1 MGFFPLVSRKELE
14 KTMAIKA
21 RDKEFI
27 TEKVSYVDFKHIEM
41 DRALT
46 MLFPL
51 LKFDGYASRFSRGK
65 ELTVDDFLEEF
76 LEHKNWFKG
85 FESNRDIIA
94 KWLETDLLD
103 LVNRGKSNQA
113 VAAPRPLHGNTYKF
127 RNSKYARDYG
137 ASEQLYWMLFYARK
151 GKGQA
156 ARDALKRFFF
166 AGYDFHTDRYD
177 SGVVVDVETQALL
190 RLDHQVTQDARSSE
204 EPSRIHPLCIGQ
216 ADIMADDILR
226 LLAYEPYIPR
236 SVLVDYLKTLMA
248 FHLAL
253 YHLKLLQMLP
263 KLVKQRSGND
273 LCTAKECPINLG
285 QGNVLEGCPYRVA
298 LVVDMGD
305 VKNQHM
311 AELAR
316 KSTER
321 LYRKI
326 PTFVQAYFVVKKV
339 DEMAEYLSKKTGKL
353 ATPGGG
359 VFTVGDLLSLLK
371 PGHDAERQA
380 YFKFRLASMIEEST
394 SEDEDVDPEIREVT
408 GMSLGEFESF
418 IEILMA
424 YRGKYHRQYITE
436 CLDSLLLKNKE
447 NGLLA
452 QSRTKGSPRRFVLGS
467 KLLEVLLQIAVLT
480 QDGGRFLTREV
491 RIEELLAFLRNRY
504 GLHIDRLPEG
514 SQANSSILDRRA
526 LRLNLEAFKRRLRE
540 IGYYEDLS
548 DAYVTQKISPRYAI
562 ERNDGTD
569 KNGRHS

>member
-1 MGFFPLVSRKELE
+1 MSVKG
-14 KTMAIKA
+14 
-21 RDKEFI
+21 RDKEFRI
-27 TEKVSYVDFKHIEM
+27 PKVSYLDFKHIEM
-41 DRALT
+41 DRVLT
-46 MLFPL
+46 MLFPR
-51 LKFDGYASRFSRGK
+51 LKYDGYASRRPPRGGD
-65 ELTVDDFLEEF
+65 LSVDEFLEDFLEHPE
-76 LEHKNWFKG
+76 WFAG
-85 FESNRDIIA
+85 FDKHPEIA
-94 KWLETDLLD
+94 HAWIETDLMD

-113 VAAPRPLHGNTYKF
+113 LAAPRPLHGNTYKF
-127 RNSKYARDYG
+127 RNAKHTRDYG
-137 ASEQLYWMLFYARK
+137 AAEQIYWMLFHARK

-166 AGYDFHTDRYD
+166 PGIDLVTDRYD
-177 SGVVVDVETQALL
+177 PNASVDVETQAIL
-190 RLDHQVTQDARSSE
+190 RLDHQVTQDMKDSKEPARFQ
-204 EPSRIHPLCIGQ
+204 PLCIGQ

-273 LCTAKECPINLG
+273 LCTTKECPINPGLD
-285 QGNVLEGCPYRVA
+285 NALEGCPYRVA

-305 VKNQHM
+305 ANNPHM

-316 KSTER
+316 KSTDR
-321 LYRKI
+321 LYRQI
-326 PTFVQAYFVVKKV
+326 PAFVQANFVVKKL

-359 VFTVGDLLSLLK
+359 VFSVGDLVSLLK
-371 PGHDAERQA
+371 PEHDAERQA
-380 YFKFRLASMIEEST
+380 YFKFRLASLIEEST
-394 SEDEDVDPEIREVT
+394 SGNEDVDPEIREVT
-408 GMSLGEFESF
+408 AMGLGEFETF

-424 YRGKYHRQYITE
+424 YRRQYITE

-452 QSRTKGSPRRFVLGS
+452 QSRTKGSPRRFMLGS
-467 KLLEVLLQIAVLT
+467 KLLEVLLQVAVLT
-480 QDGGRFLTREV
+480 QDGGRFVTREV

-504 GLHIDRLPEG
+504 GLHIDRLQEG
-514 SQANSSILDRRA
+514 AQANSSILDRRA

-540 IGYYEDLS
+540 IGFYKDLS
-548 DAYVTQKISPRYAI
+548 DAYVTQKVSPRYAI

-569 KNGRHS
+569 KDGRHA

>member
-1 MGFFPLVSRKELE
+1 MS
-14 KTMAIKA
+14 IKG
-21 RDKEFI
+21 RDKEFR
-27 TEKVSYVDFKHIEM
+27 TPKTTYVDFKHIEM
-41 DRALT
+41 DRVLT
-46 MLFPL
+46 MLFPR
-51 LKFDGYASRFSRGK
+51 LKYDGYASRRPPRGGD
-65 ELTVDDFLEEF
+65 LTVEEFMKDFLEHPE
-76 LEHKNWFKG
+76 WFAG
-85 FESNRDIIA
+85 FDRFPRVVHRWI
-94 KWLETDLLD
+94 ETDLMD
-103 LVNRGKSNQA
+103 VVNRGKANQA

-127 RNSKYARDYG
+127 RNAKHTRDYG
-137 ASEQLYWMLFYARK
+137 AAEQIYWMLFYARK

-166 AGYDFHTDRYD
+166 PGIDLVTDRYD
-177 SGVVVDVETQALL
+177 PNASVDVETQAIL
-190 RLDHQVTQDARSSE
+190 RLDHQVTQDMKDSK
-204 EPSRIHPLCIGQ
+204 EPSRFQPLCIGQ

-273 LCTAKECPINLG
+273 LCTAKECPINPGLD
-285 QGNVLEGCPYRVA
+285 NALEGCPYRVA

-305 VKNQHM
+305 VNNPHM

-316 KSTER
+316 KSTDR
-321 LYRKI
+321 LYRQI
-326 PTFVQAYFVVKKV
+326 PAFVQANFVIKKL
-339 DEMAEYLSKKTGKL
+339 DEMAENLRLQDKL
-353 ATPGGG
+353 RAPSGGQ
-359 VFTVGDLLSLLK
+359 FSVGDLVSLLN
-371 PGHDAERQA
+371 PQHDSNREA
-380 YFKFRLASMIEEST
+380 YFTARLSRLIEEAGT
-394 SEDEDVDPEIREVT
+394 GGDDLDPEIRDVT
-408 GMSLGEFESF
+408 AMNLSAFDKF
-418 IEILMA
+418 IEILMV

-480 QDGGRFLTREV
+480 QDGGRFVTREV

-504 GLHIDRLPEG
+504 GLHIDQLPEG
-514 SQANSSILDRRA
+514 AQGNSSILDRRA

-540 IGYYEDLS
+540 IGFYKDLS
-548 DAYVTQKISPRYAI
+548 DAYVTQKVSPRYAI

-569 KNGRHS
+569 KNGRHA